1 MSIIRGL
8 TFACS
13 PAKHERLMST
23 SKKTV
28 DELLRER
35 LRTLGAMGGKK
46 AAKQLSKEARS
57 AKAKKAAA
65 ARWGK
70 KKPPKGQ

>member
-1 MSIIRGL
+1 MS
-8 TFACS
+8 A
-13 PAKHERLMST
+13 

-35 LRTLGAMGGKK
+35 LRQIGAMGGKK
-46 AAKQLSKEARS
+46 AARQLSKEARS
-57 AKAKKAAA
+57 AKARKAAA

-70 KKPPKGQ
+70 KKPGKRE